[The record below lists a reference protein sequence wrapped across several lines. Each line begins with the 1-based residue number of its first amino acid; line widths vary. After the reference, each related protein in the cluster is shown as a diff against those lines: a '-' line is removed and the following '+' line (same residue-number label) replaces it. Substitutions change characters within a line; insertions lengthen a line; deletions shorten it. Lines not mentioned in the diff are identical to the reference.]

1 VVGPSGFAML
11 PATPARLAWV
21 AAALPA
27 ARAALAAGTDWR
39 SGGTWFP
46 GVDAL
51 PSDAAG
57 RIAGGPAPAGL
68 PATPRPLHPAQLS
81 VTRPGYPRPGAG
93 EGAAAFSY
101 RLRRD
106 AAHLDGL
113 LPVGPDRRRF
123 LREPHAWIAG
133 IALTPAD
140 PGAAPLVVWEGSQQ
154 VMRAALAQ
162 ALAGHAPADW
172 AGVDL
177 TEPYKAAR
185 RAVFASC
192 PRREIPLEPGQMV
205 LLHRLLLH
213 GIAPWAEG
221 AQAAPEGRMIAY
233 YRPCLTDPADW
244 LAAG

>member
-1 VVGPSGFAML
+1 MVGAAGFTVA

-27 ARAALAAGTDWR
+27 ARAALAKGTDWR
-39 SGGTWFP
+39 CGGTWFP

-51 PSDAAG
+51 PNDAEG
-57 RIAGGPAPAGL
+57 RIADGPAPEGL
-68 PATPRPLHPAQLS
+68 PATPRPLHHAQLS
-81 VTRPGYPRPGAG
+81 VTRPGYPKPWPGEA
-93 EGAAAFSY
+93 EAAFGY

-140 PGAAPLVVWEGSQQ
+140 PGAAPLVAWDGSHR
-154 VMRAALAQ
+154 VMRAALAR

-172 AGVDL
+172 HRIDL
-177 TEPYKAAR
+177 TEAYQAAR
-185 RAVFASC
+185 REVFAAC

-205 LLHRLLLH
+205 LLHRLVLH

-221 AQAAPEGRMIAY
+221 AGAPPEGRMIAY
-233 YRPCLTDPADW
+233 FRPCLTDPADW